1 MKHGE
6 KWAKIASEMPGR
18 TADQIRGRYLVSL
31 NPTNNTAPWTSEEYK
46 ILLSTHYKLGNQWVA
61 IAKHLPGRQNKFIS
75 NHFKESVARKVEI
88 FVGAKGKQSKSIIAL
103 LCIVLIEVS
112 RLWPAD

>member
-6 KWAKIASEMPGR
+6 KWAKIATEMPGR

-46 ILLSTHYKLGNQWVA
+46 ILLNTHYKLG
-61 IAKHLPGRQNKFIS
+61 K
-75 NHFKESVARKVEI
+75 
-88 FVGAKGKQSKSIIAL
+88 
-103 LCIVLIEVS
+103 
-112 RLWPAD
+112 